1 MVLNSVEGFGT
12 NAVVFL
18 KTLSTDANELLPI
31 YNKTSYKH
39 YKCVLLTADLR
50 PIAMK
55 LTDRVKMI
63 FRLIKN
69 MYEYTYT
76 CSDKR

>member
-1 MVLNSVEGFGT
+1 MNFRCPQFSGDLVLNSVEGFGT

-39 YKCVLLTADLR
+39 YK
-50 PIAMK
+50 
-55 LTDRVKMI
+55 
-63 FRLIKN
+63 
-69 MYEYTYT
+69 YE
-76 CSDKR
+76 SDE